1 MSQANEAGDAPP
13 NAPGRIAAKSTHSLA
28 SDPYRAGI
36 ELGTAL
42 AEIQPELVLVFAAVD
57 HARNPELLEGL
68 YDALGHREVIVAGN
82 SGDGYF
88 VPGQA
93 SNLGVAALGLTSHGA
108 VRFRVASATG
118 VQDEPEDAVRR
129 CLAQLK
135 EQQREAPS
143 LYFLFS
149 DFRTDASRIET
160 VVRDEIAV
168 PVIGG
173 LAADDNQMQ
182 QCYVFCNDQI
192 LTNHVVMVAVEGA
205 LNFDISIGNS
215 LSPVGSAGLVDRA
228 SGTNVMQIDGLEAMA
243 FIERETGKQVLQT
256 DRGVLALTVTDSDR
270 RDEKIL
276 RAIVPDF
283 SVESGSLG
291 LYGSIHAGKHVRVCL
306 AEPEQ
311 LIGEVYRIAAE
322 ARSRHFEPAAA
333 FFVSCNGRK
342 WLLGEQIRHETL
354 ALSETFGIDLPL
366 IGFAS
371 FGEIGPLKAADGG
384 YTRNLFHNMTY
395 VLLLIGQARAG

>member
-1 MSQANEAGDAPP
+1 MTVV
-13 NAPGRIAAKSTHSLA
+13 AKSTRSLA
-28 SDPYRAGI
+28 SDAYRAGI
-36 ELGTAL
+36 ELGNAL
-42 AEIQPELVLVFAAVD
+42 TEIKPELVLVFGAVA

-68 YDALGHREVIVAGN
+68 YDALGSRDVVVAGN

-88 VPGQA
+88 VPGEA
-93 SNLGVAALGLTSHGA
+93 ANLGVAALGLSTQGA
-108 VRFRVASATG
+108 VRFHIASASNI
-118 VQDEPEDAVRR
+118 QLEPEAAVRQ
-129 CLAQLK
+129 CLAELK
-135 EQQREAPS
+135 SLMRRAPS
-143 LYFLFS
+143 LYLMFS
-149 DFRTDASRIET
+149 DFRTDASRIES
-160 VVRDEIAV
+160 VVRDEVEV

-182 QCYVFCNDQI
+182 QCYVFCNGQI
-192 LTNHVVMVAVEGA
+192 LTDHVVMVAVEGA
-205 LNFDISIGNS
+205 LAFDISIGNS
-215 LSPVGSAGLVDRA
+215 LNPVGSSGEVNRA

-256 DRGVLALTVTDSDR
+256 DRGVLALTVTDNDR

-291 LYGSIHAGKHVRVCL
+291 LYGGIQAGKHVRVCL

-311 LIGEVYRIAAE
+311 LIAEVYRIAAE

-354 ALSETFGIDLPL
+354 ALGETFGQELPL

-371 FGEIGPLKAADGG
+371 FGEIGPLKTAGG
-384 YTRNLFHNMTY
+384 RYTRNLFHNMTY
-395 VLLLIGQARAG
+395 VLLLIGQERAAG

>member
-1 MSQANEAGDAPP
+1 MSVV
-13 NAPGRIAAKSTHSLA
+13 AKSSHSLA

-42 AEIQPELVLVFAAVD
+42 AEIRPELVLLFAAVA

-68 YDALGHREVIVAGN
+68 YDALGSRDAVIAGN

-88 VPGQA
+88 VPEQA
-93 SNLGVAALGLTSHGA
+93 SNLGVAALGLSTQGA
-108 VRFRVASATG
+108 ARFHVASASG
-118 VQDEPEDAVRR
+118 VQAEPEAAVRR
-129 CLAQLK
+129 CVAELATQVR
-135 EQQREAPS
+135 QPPS
-143 LYFLFS
+143 LYLMFS

-182 QCYVFCNDQI
+182 QCYVFCNGQI
-192 LTNHVVMVAVEGA
+192 LTDHVVMVAIDGE
-205 LNFDISIGNS
+205 LSFDISIGNS
-215 LSPVGSAGLVDRA
+215 LNPVGSAGRVDRA

-256 DRGVLALTVTDSDR
+256 DRGVLALTVIDSDR

-291 LYGSIHAGKHVRVCL
+291 LYGGIRTGKHVRVCL

-311 LIGEVYRIAAE
+311 LISEVYRIAAE

-354 ALSETFGIDLPL
+354 ALSETFGQNLPL

-395 VLLLIGQARAG
+395 VLLLIGQTRAA